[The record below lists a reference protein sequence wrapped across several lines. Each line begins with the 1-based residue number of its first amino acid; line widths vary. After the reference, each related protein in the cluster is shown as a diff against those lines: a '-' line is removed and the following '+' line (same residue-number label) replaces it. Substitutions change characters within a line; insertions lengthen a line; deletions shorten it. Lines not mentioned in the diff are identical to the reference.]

1 MAPPAASKA
10 LGMLWREAAIGT
22 GLGIVGGFVWKFSV
36 TTPTD
41 NQIKKFYLK
50 QEEAKA
56 EK

>member
-1 MAPPAASKA
+1 MAPPAGSKA

-22 GLGIVGGFVWKFSV
+22 GLGIVGGFIWKFSV